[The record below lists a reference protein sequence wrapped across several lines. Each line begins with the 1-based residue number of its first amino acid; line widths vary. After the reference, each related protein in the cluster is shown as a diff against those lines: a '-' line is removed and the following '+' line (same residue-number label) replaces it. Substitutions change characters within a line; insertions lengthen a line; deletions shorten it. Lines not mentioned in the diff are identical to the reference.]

1 MNKNE
6 HNRQDYDLIVPLY
19 LDTSALLDIFASLE
33 DGFSLA
39 KTETVRD
46 STGSAKTGEAFVES
60 GARFLTFLKLGAG
73 VSKQKTDE
81 SKKDVES
88 SLERF
93 NTYGSLLYT
102 LRSRLKNEGLMKT
115 AIGGSGWKNLEASDF
130 VEIRGIFRPDPLM
143 ESIVN
148 FDRLME
154 LALPILNIQAEKKID
169 DMDSEIK
176 NNIQALE
183 KEMAEQ
189 PKPQKQVAKLRIEEY
204 RKQQTQYLDDLR
216 NSTTNNLKMIES
228 MRNLFK
234 NISKDLE
241 HGGVRTFL
249 MKPIKETDYTVV
261 ISFLKE
267 YSRDI
272 TMTELAHKDLR
283 LFGKVL
289 RNVGSQEDDVD
300 LLQGTGLGIMGDEIL
315 NSLFS
320 AFKEMGQA
328 GFEIPEITR
337 YVKSPVLQV
346 LPIAVYI

>member
-1 MNKNE
+1 MNEDELDK
-6 HNRQDYDLIVPLY
+6 RDYDLIVPLY
-19 LDTSALLDIFASLE
+19 LDISALLDVFASLE

-39 KTETVRD
+39 ETQIVRD
-46 STGSAKTGEAFVES
+46 STGSTKTSEAFLEA
-60 GARFLTFLKLGAG
+60 GAKFVTLLKLGVGA
-73 VSKQKTDE
+73 SKQKTDE
-81 SKKDVES
+81 SKKDTQRSV
-88 SLERF
+88 ERF

-102 LRSRLKNEGLMKT
+102 LRSRLNDKDLLKTAKQGLRLEGL
-115 AIGGSGWKNLEASDF
+115 EPSDF
-130 VEIRGIFRPDPLM
+130 VEIRGVFRPDPLM

-154 LALPILNIQAEKKID
+154 LALPIIQIQGQSKIEE
-169 DMDSEIK
+169 MESEIET
-176 NNIQALE
+176 NVEALE
-183 KEMAEQ
+183 KENASQ
-189 PKPQKQVAKLRIEEY
+189 PKSERHASKKRIDEY
-204 RKQQTQYLDDLR
+204 KKQQTQYLEGLR
-216 NSTTNNLKMIES
+216 KSTTNNLTLIES

-234 NISKDLE
+234 NIGKDLE

-249 MKPIKETDYTVV
+249 MNPTDVTEYSVV
-261 ISFLKE
+261 IPFLKE
-267 YSRDI
+267 YSRDL

-289 RNVGSQEDDVD
+289 QNVTEEDEAVD

-320 AFKEMGQA
+320 AFKEMGQS

-337 YVKSPVLQV
+337 YIKSPVLQV